1 MEIDEQL
8 AACGWAVQDYKH
20 AAVAAAQ
27 GVAVREVPT
36 DTSAHGIRETTLH
49 KHFLTQP
56 TRP

>member
-36 DTSAHGIRETTLH
+36 DTVRHAEFAKLH
-49 KHFLTQP
+49 FTS
-56 TRP
+56 TF